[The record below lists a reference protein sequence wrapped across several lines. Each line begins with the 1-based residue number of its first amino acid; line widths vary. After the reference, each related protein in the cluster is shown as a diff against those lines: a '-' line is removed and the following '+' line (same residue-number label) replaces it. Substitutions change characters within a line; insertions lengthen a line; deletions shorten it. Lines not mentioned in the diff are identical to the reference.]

1 MGYSKTQRTRPG
13 LDTQLMGAITIL
25 LLVDYSYILEQ
36 HLEFSVIY
44 QFLWMP
50 PTSNIPASQKPA
62 HNFPRKGGNND
73 KTPLD
78 ASVTDT

>member
-25 LLVDYSYILEQ
+25 LLVDHSYILEQ

-50 PTSNIPASQKPA
+50 PTSNTPASQKPA
-62 HNFPRKGGNND
+62 LEQITIFQGKGVIMI
-73 KTPLD
+73 KHL
-78 ASVTDT
+78 